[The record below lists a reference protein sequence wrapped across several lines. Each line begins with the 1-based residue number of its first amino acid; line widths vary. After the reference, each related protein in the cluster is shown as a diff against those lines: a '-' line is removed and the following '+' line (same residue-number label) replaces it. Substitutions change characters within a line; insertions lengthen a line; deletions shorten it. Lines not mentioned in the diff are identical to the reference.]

1 MVMKFFPH
9 IQNCGPSIKM
19 PKNRK
24 NNFGNIFKIFFK
36 NRRFTAAFRRF
47 SKNISTIFGKYFENV
62 PKIIFSIFLHFY
74 TRPAILYVWKKFHNH
89 SFFPSYFFHHLK
101 IGGRWHISYPL
112 SVLGNVTHMYYHTKF
127 ESTRC
132 KNVWVMPITVYTYKC
147 HAPGC
152 HTPFDFFAN
161 FCGGQCELPCK
172 IWSS

>member
-101 IGGRWHISYPL
+101 IGGRWHISYRL
-112 SVLGNVTHMYYHTKF
+112 SVLGKASHMSNLVNNMKF
-127 ESTRC
+127 YNLQLQSFICNSSCGNKLMGDIRKC
-132 KNVWVMPITVYTYKC
+132 RYWV
-147 HAPGC
+147 
-152 HTPFDFFAN
+152 
-161 FCGGQCELPCK
+161 
-172 IWSS
+172 